1 MENIITH
8 DFKISRKHREKLL
21 SQKSK
26 IIWLTGLSGSGKST
40 IANELEI
47 ELINKGYLTYI
58 LDGDSVRSGLNS
70 DLKFSLQDR
79 YENIRRVSEV
89 LSILLNTGIIVIS
102 TFVSPIRSDREAL
115 KERFKEDFIEVFID
129 CTVSECEKRDP
140 KGLYSRAR
148 NGEIKNFTGI
158 DSPYEKPINPSLII
172 DTTKLNIDESV
183 EKIMDYLNRVGD
195 GIEG

>member
-8 DFKISRKHREKLL
+8 DFKIGRKHREKLL

-47 ELINKGYLTYI
+47 GLINKGYLTYI

-79 YENIRRVSEV
+79 HENIRRVSEI
-89 LSILLNTGIIVIS
+89 LNMLLNTGIIVIA
-102 TFVSPIRSDREAL
+102 TFVSPVISDRETL